1 MKILGY
7 DYTVKYIPLADP
19 EDFGEIDFLKS
30 EINIHDGIS
39 KDKKIST
46 IIHEI
51 IEAGNYH
58 LELELTHKQIT
69 GLEVAIFDTLT
80 RAGIN
85 LEKLARLK

>member
-7 DYTVKYIPLADP
+7 DYDVKYIPLDNP

-30 EINIHDGIS
+30 EINIHDAIT
-39 KDKKIST
+39 KDKKIS
-46 IIHEI
+46 IVIHEI

-58 LELELTHKQIT
+58 LELKLNHKQIT
-69 GLEVAIFDTLT
+69 GLEVTIFDTLC

-85 LEKLARLK
+85 LEKLARLE

>member
-7 DYTVKYIPLADP
+7 DYAVDYVSLETP

-30 EINIHDGIS
+30 KINIHADVS

-46 IIHEI
+46 VIHEI

-58 LELELTHKQIT
+58 LELKMSHKQIT
-69 GLEVAIFDTLT
+69 GLEVTIFDTLT